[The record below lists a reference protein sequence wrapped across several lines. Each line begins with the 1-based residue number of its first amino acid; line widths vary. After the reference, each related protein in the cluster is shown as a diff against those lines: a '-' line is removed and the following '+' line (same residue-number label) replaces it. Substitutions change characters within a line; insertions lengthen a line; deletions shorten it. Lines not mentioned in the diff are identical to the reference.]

1 MDDAAPS
8 SRYEPISVLSRSRPE
23 RAPLFTVK
31 DLISLL
37 YLYPFRLFSAVAPRA
52 LLYRIVGLAGPFAHW
67 IWRDRRNKV
76 MQRMYATRCL
86 VMTHAQAQRSARK
99 YISNSMFRA
108 VDDLLLCRPSFRG
121 MLRCTSIQGLDYL
134 ERARSA
140 GKGVMVLTAHLYASR
155 IAKRYLAT
163 IGYPMLTVRSRR
175 PTGDLESRV
184 GRGILH
190 ERYNQFLHEVIQ
202 DEVDL
207 NAPDCALRIMQR
219 LRSGGMVN
227 LHFDALARSRP
238 VVWPFFGVPTRFSS
252 GTFDIVRYTGCAV
265 VPMLC
270 LGRSTDFRI
279 AFSPTLNI
287 VSAADRDGFVA
298 ANLSSFVRALEKQI
312 EANPEEWTPWSRS

>member
-1 MDDAAPS
+1 M
-8 SRYEPISVLSRSRPE
+8 V
-23 RAPLFTVK
+23 
-31 DLISLL
+31 
-37 YLYPFRLFSAVAPRA
+37 RLAE
-52 LLYRIVGLAGPFAHW
+52 PFAHW

-86 VMTHAQAQRSARK
+86 GMTQDQAQRSARK

-108 VDDLLLCRPSFRG
+108 VDDVLLCRPSFRR
-121 MLRCTSIQGLDYL
+121 MLRCTSIQGLDWL
-134 ERARSA
+134 GQARSA
-140 GKGVMVLTAHLYASR
+140 GRGVIVLTAHLYASR
-155 IAKRYLAT
+155 VAKRYLAS

-175 PTGDLESRV
+175 HTGDLESRV

-207 NAPDCALRIMQR
+207 NDPDCALRILQR

-238 VVWPFFGVPTRFSS
+238 VEWPFFGTQTRFSS
-252 GTFDIVRYTGCAV
+252 GTFDIVRLAGCAV

-279 AFSPTLNI
+279 AFSPMLDI
-287 VSAADRDGFVA
+287 VPAQDRAGFVA
-298 ANLSSFVRALEKQI
+298 ANLPSFVEVLEKQI
-312 EANPEEWTPWSRS
+312 EANPEEWTPWNRS